1 MLDRIRFDCRRSPIA
16 LAAVLLVLIA
26 RAGVAA
32 DDGHPVVARVNAK
45 PNQAEPAS
53 LDARLD
59 KLIDELG
66 SPQFAVRREA
76 AIEIRAIG
84 PEAFDRLQVATQH
97 RDPEIA
103 ASASYL
109 LRQIHVAWVGK
120 NDSTIVRRLMRNYAE
135 RSDKDRQRIIQVLAM
150 LPDGDGIGALCR
162 VARFDSSLALSRWAA
177 LAVIGTID
185 PDKSSRTA
193 DPELIGQEVGASRR
207 VAAAWL
213 RQYQLQLGDPA
224 SSVAGWQQL
233 IDEELQRLNSHS
245 DETSSAT
252 VTTLMYFVAN
262 AHARLAKPKLA
273 EQLAAQA
280 SQLEVRQ
287 TSGQFEE
294 ALELATLGQQLISLG
309 QVEWAL
315 REFRLGY
322 AQQRQLESPVAILAR
337 VNGSSLLQDYERY
350 QEAAESLEPLAEELE
365 KNQDLRQSYN
375 GVQAE
380 LEQEDVYLPKVNQ
393 LMARYHYVLACHF
406 GREHDDKHQREEL
419 LAAIEHDETDADVL
433 IAMFR
438 VVDADDAWMADTR
451 RRIQKLSQET
461 EKQIEEN
468 PNNSIYYNQWAWLIA
483 NTEGD
488 FQKAVRYSRRS
499 LELDPGTASY
509 LDTLGRCYYSAGN
522 VDKAIESQREA
533 VRLIPHMQVMQR
545 QLRQFEE
552 SLAEKKQ
559 AAGGGEQGAGK
570 AD

>member
-1 MLDRIRFDCRRSPIA
+1 MFDFNRRRPTIA
-16 LAAVLLVLIA
+16 LAALLLALVA

-32 DDGHPVVARVNAK
+32 DDGPHTSSRGMSKSVQVEA
-45 PNQAEPAS
+45 AS
-53 LDARLD
+53 LDAQLD

-76 AIEIRAIG
+76 AIEIREIG

-109 LRQIHVAWVGK
+109 LRQITVSWVGK
-120 NDSTIVRRLMRNYAE
+120 NDSTIVRRLMRNYAD
-135 RSDKDRQRIIQVLAM
+135 RSDKDRQRIIQVLAIV
-150 LPDGDGIGALCR
+150 PNGEGIGALCR

-185 PDKSSRTA
+185 TDKSSRTP
-193 DPELIGQEVGASRR
+193 DPELIGQEIGGSRR
-207 VAAAWL
+207 VATAWL
-213 RQYQLQLGDPA
+213 RQYQMQLGDPS

-233 IDEELQRLNSHS
+233 IDEELQRVDSHS

-262 AHARLAKPKLA
+262 AHSRLGKADLA

-287 TSGQFEE
+287 TTGPLEE
-294 ALELATLGQQLISLG
+294 AVELATLGQQLISLG
-309 QVEWAL
+309 QFDWAL

-322 AQQRQLESPVAILAR
+322 GGQRPLESPVAVMAR

-350 QEAAESLEPLAEELE
+350 QEAAEALEPLAKELE

-375 GVQAE
+375 GVKAE
-380 LEQEDVYLPKVNQ
+380 LEQEDVYLPKVEQ

-406 GREHDDKHQREEL
+406 AQEHGNKQQRKEL

-438 VVDADDAWMADTR
+438 VADADDAWMADTR
-451 RRIQKLSQET
+451 KRIEKLSEQT

-468 PNNSIYYNQWAWLIA
+468 PNEAIYYNQWAWLIA

-488 FQKAVRYSRRS
+488 FQKAVKYSRRS
-499 LELDPGTASY
+499 LELDPGTASF

-522 VDKAIESQREA
+522 VEKAVESQREA

-545 QLRQFEE
+545 QLRQFEKA
-552 SLAEKKQ
+552 LAEKKQ
-559 AAGGGEQGAGK
+559 KAEGGEQGAGT